1 MFGKFKHTN
10 ETATDDPRETRAV
23 RRLRAQL
30 DEAQDIHQL
39 TTNPLLGAVRADRF
53 RVSVTRS
60 MWFFMTC
67 GLGFT
72 ATGVQAFLAGNIGP
86 TDPMWWGAWLV
97 EPAFAGILITLLRWE
112 AEMLAHGL
120 AVDDSPVK
128 WLKRVLLGATLIT
141 NVWSSVRPPDGRVNS
156 GMVFL
161 HVVIPLVVFLLAEV
175 MPVIQHRCN
184 TAKDNAVRVTALPAS
199 ASSSSSPAP
208 VVPAAVPAARSAVK
222 LPSHMQGALDAK
234 ANEVQQQGRTLTAQ
248 DIQDALNV
256 PEQYAERLAAQLGAS
271 NGHTVTA

>member
-1 MFGKFKHTN
+1 MFGKSNHTN
-10 ETATDDPRETRAV
+10 ENSVNDPRETRAV

-72 ATGVQAFLAGNIGP
+72 ATGVQAFLAGHLGP
-86 TDPMWWGAWLV
+86 ADPMWWGAWLV

-141 NVWSSVRPPDGRVNS
+141 NVWSSLRPPDGEVNA

-161 HVVIPLVVFLLAEV
+161 HLVIPLVVFLLAEV
-175 MPVIQHRCN
+175 MPVIQQRCN
-184 TAKDNAVRVTALPAS
+184 SAKALTVPVLVDAPPA
-199 ASSSSSPAP
+199 
-208 VVPAAVPAARSAVK
+208 VVPRSAVR
-222 LPSHMQGALDAK
+222 LPGHLQDALEAK
-234 ANEVQQQGRTLTAQ
+234 TNEVRGQGRALTVR
-248 DIQDALNV
+248 DIQEALNV
-256 PEQYAERLAAQLGAS
+256 PEQYAQRLAVQLGVSDAQ
-271 NGHTVTA
+271 AA

>member
-1 MFGKFKHTN
+1 MSEKSNHGN
-10 ETATDDPRETRAV
+10 ETESEETRETRTV

-39 TTNPLLGAVRADRF
+39 TANPLLAAVQADRF

-60 MWFFMTC
+60 MWCFLTC

-72 ATGVQAFLAGNIGP
+72 ATGVQAFLAGHLGP
-86 TDPMWWGAWLV
+86 SDPMWWGAWLV

-112 AEMLAHGL
+112 AQMLAHGL
-120 AVDDSPVK
+120 AVDDRPVK

-141 NVWSSVRPPDGRVNS
+141 NVWSSLRPPDGQINA

-161 HVVIPLVVFLLAEV
+161 HLVIPLVVFLLAEV
-175 MPVIQHRCN
+175 MPVIQARCN
-184 TAKDNAVRVTALPAS
+184 SARDKAAETVPAPTSTPPNAVSQAAPARTAL
-199 ASSSSSPAP
+199 
-208 VVPAAVPAARSAVK
+208 R
-222 LPSHMQGALDAK
+222 LPGHLQGALDAK
-234 ANEVQQQGRTLTAQ
+234 ANEVHAEGRALTAQ

-256 PEQYAERLAAQLGAS
+256 PEEYAARLAAQLA
-271 NGHTVTA
+271 A